1 MMTFFCGFLA
11 GLVAFPLIQAWAA
24 KVRQSLAEQASAMPK
39 REPVT
44 PRAVYTIPV
53 TYDDGEPATERR
65 ETVCPPTSRSA

>member
-1 MMTFFCGFLA
+1 MIEFASGFLA
-11 GLVAFPLIQAWAA
+11 GLIAFPLLTAWAA
-24 KVRQSLAEQASAMPK
+24 KVRQSLASQASAMPR
-39 REPVT
+39 REPIT